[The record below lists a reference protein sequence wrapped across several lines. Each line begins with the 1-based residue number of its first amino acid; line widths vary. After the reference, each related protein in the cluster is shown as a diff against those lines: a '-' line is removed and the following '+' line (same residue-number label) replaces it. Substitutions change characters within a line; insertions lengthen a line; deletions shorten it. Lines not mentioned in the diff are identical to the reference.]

1 MSERRTML
9 EERTET
15 NLRRWGFLLTE
26 MVLIVASILLA
37 IDRSLAQP

>member
-1 MSERRTML
+1 MSERRTMR

-15 NLRRWGFLLTE
+15 NLQRWGFLLTE